1 MAVALYARVSTT
13 RQADNELSIPDQVR
27 QMREWCRAKGYGV
40 AAEYVEPGASATD
53 DRRPE
58 FQRMIAEATRT
69 PSPFEAIVVHSRSRF
84 FRDLFQFLGY
94 ERALKRAGVR
104 VLSITQ
110 QTGEDPAGEM
120 ASKFFSLFDE
130 YQSQE
135 NSKHT
140 RRAMEENAR
149 QGYWNGSHPPFGYRT
164 VDTER
169 VGNRGRLK
177 RRLEVDPVEAATVR
191 RIYELYVHGYQ
202 NKPLGMKG
210 IAEHLNKSGATMRG
224 RPWRAQ
230 KVNEILSD
238 TTYNGC
244 FYFNRRDSKTR
255 RVKPRTEWIA
265 LEVPHIVPADMW
277 ERAAERR
284 ASCDPKMHPPRA
296 TSSPAPLVGLLQCGH
311 CGAGMAQASGKSGRY
326 RYYKCTTR
334 LNKGISR
341 CDSRNLPRADTD
353 RLVLSAL
360 SKRVFTPTRVSLMLK
375 ELARRGRAA
384 RTVENGRLVELR
396 RVLDA
401 TKSGLERLYDAVERG
416 VLPEDD
422 TLRARAHKLQARRQD
437 TLVEIAKL
445 EDQARLGSIRLDP
458 ARIEA
463 FCRLLKDRLTDPNSG
478 LGKAYLRL
486 VVDEIRLDGDQLTVR
501 GSYGKLAE
509 ALGALKRMELGEV
522 PSSVRVWRARQ
533 DLNPRPPGS

>member
-13 RQADNELSIPDQVR
+13 RQADNELSIPDQLR
-27 QMREWCRAKGYGV
+27 QMREWCKAKGHSA

-58 FQRMIAEATRT
+58 FQRMVADATRI
-69 PSPFEAIVVHSRSRF
+69 PAPFEAIVVHSRSRF
-84 FRDLFQFLGY
+84 FRDLFQFLSY
-94 ERALKRAGVR
+94 ERALKRAGVK

-149 QGYWNGSHPPFGYRT
+149 QGYWNGSLPPFGYQT

-177 RRLEVDPVEAATVR
+177 RRLAVEPVEAETVR
-191 RIYELYVHGYQ
+191 RIYELYIHGHQ

-210 IAEHLNKSGATMRG
+210 IAEYLNERGATMRG

-244 FYFNRRDSKTR
+244 FYFNRQDSKTR
-255 RVKPRTEWIA
+255 RVKPQTEWIA
-265 LEVPHIVPADMW
+265 LEVPHIVSADIW
-277 ERAAERR
+277 EEAARRR
-284 ASCDPKMHPPRA
+284 ASCDPRMHPPRA
-296 TSSPAPLVGLLQCGH
+296 ASSPAPLVGLLKCGH
-311 CGAGMAQASGKSGRY
+311 CGAGMAQASGKGGRY

-334 LNKGISR
+334 LNKGIKR
-341 CDSRNLPRADTD
+341 CDSRNLPRVDTD

-360 SKRVFTPTRVSLMLK
+360 SERVFTATRVNLMLK
-375 ELARRGRAA
+375 ELAGRRRAA
-384 RTVENGRLVELR
+384 RTVENGRLVQLR
-396 RVLDA
+396 RGLDA
-401 TKSGLERLYDAVERG
+401 ATKGLERLYDAVERG
-416 VLPEDD
+416 VLRSDD
-422 TLRARAHKLQARRQD
+422 TLRARAHKLEVRRNEA
-437 TLVEIAKL
+437 LINIAKL
-445 EDQARLGSIRLDP
+445 EDQARLGSIRFDP
-458 ARIEA
+458 ARVDA
-463 FCRLLKDRLTDPNSG
+463 FCRLLKARLTDPDSG

-486 VVDEIRLDGDQLTVR
+486 LVDEIRLDRDQLTVR
-501 GSYGKLAE
+501 GTYGKLAD
-509 ALGALKRMELGEV
+509 ALGMLKKMELGEV